1 MLDFTEEIHTEAEE
15 AEAEAE
21 VECPTWI
28 PTKISKLM
36 HSL

>member
-21 VECPTWI
+21 WPTWVA
-28 PTKISKLM
+28 TKISKLM
-36 HSL
+36 HAL

>member
-15 AEAEAE
+15 AEAEVEAE
-21 VECPTWI
+21 WPTWV

>member
-1 MLDFTEEIHTEAEE
+1 MLDFTEEIHTEEEETE

-21 VECPTWI
+21 WPTWVA
-28 PTKISKLM
+28 TKISKLM

>member
-1 MLDFTEEIHTEAEE
+1 MLDFTKELHTE

-21 VECPTWI
+21 AEWPTWVA
-28 PTKISKLM
+28 TKISKLM